1 MVFFLKGRLFK
12 YITFPIVGFLLVGCA
27 KHQLSTWHL
36 EPHEKLLNKNTLE
49 IQSKIKID
57 KEELASYIRQKPNHA
72 ILFGTW
78 KFGLQ
83 WRNLIYRE
91 KSGKPRPAV
100 ILDSSLVRRTENQME
115 LFMRNEGY
123 YSARVTSEIK
133 PVYLLGVRKWETKKV
148 KVKYMVIPK
157 KPLIIDSI
165 GYRIN
170 QKNIARHYKEI
181 KDESLITHKQILR
194 IENLEDERSRI
205 TRHLTDNGFYKFA
218 ENFISFDI
226 DSTKG
231 NDSTIIITKIKQP
244 KSDSVHHK
252 YYLNNIYINTSYD
265 PYSSNNATSDTIVFE
280 GIYMISKGKSE
291 FNPNPLY
298 RSLFIHPNEMYN
310 QKKEGLTFRR
320 FANLQMFSFVKI
332 EYKEVEN
339 KDGIKKLDVYVLLK
353 PAKKMSVS
361 GELMG
366 IYREGFG
373 GNAQLSFNKKN
384 AFGNSEILNFTFSG
398 GFENLKQIDENDFK
412 IGSNIGPKLSLT
424 FPRLFMFPKIT
435 KSIRKN
441 SFPKTTFSAYYNF
454 QQRSQFA
461 RYLTNISLTY
471 IWNEGKYKTHTFSL
485 LDMNFAFIT
494 KDSKILSDLSRLSAS
509 QKFKFEDAISSGI
522 KYSFLFNNQNKPKVK
537 NPTFLNVKGW
547 LIGASALAANALGL
561 EERDVTTNA
570 ITLAGIR
577 YATFFKAQGDI
588 RKFYNFI
595 NEQQI
600 AFRTLLGAGIP
611 LDEDGVI
618 PFDQLYFVG
627 GANSLR
633 GWRRRTLGPGSYFN
647 SSDNVDRLGEINL
660 ELSAEYRF
668 PVTSIFKGA
677 LFVDA
682 GNVWAQKPNPDSELY
697 GSKDFKFGRFYKELA
712 VSPGVGFRLDFDFF
726 LFRVDLGIP
735 VKQAYNPNIW
745 KLEPNKTQVNFGVG
759 YPF

>member
-1 MVFFLKGRLFK
+1 MKGNLFK
-12 YITFPIVGFLLVGCA
+12 YITFHIVVFLLVGCA

-36 EPHEKLLNKNTLE
+36 KPHERLISKNTLE
-49 IQSKIKID
+49 VKSKTKID

-100 ILDSSLVRRTENQME
+100 ILDSSLVRRSENQMG
-115 LFMRNEGY
+115 LFMKNEGY
-123 YSARVTSEIK
+123 YSADVFSEIK
-133 PVYLLGVRKWETKKV
+133 PVYFLGVKKWETKKV
-148 KVKYMVIPK
+148 KIMYTVVPK
-157 KPLIIDSI
+157 NPLIIDSI
-165 GYRIN
+165 GSKIK
-170 QKNIARHYKEI
+170 QKDIARHYNEI
-181 KDESLITHKQILR
+181 KNESHITHQKILR
-194 IENLEDERSRI
+194 IEDLEDERNRI
-205 TRHLTDNGFYKFA
+205 TKHLTNNGFYKFA

-226 DSTKG
+226 DSTRG
-231 NDSTIIITKIKQP
+231 NDSTIVITKIKQP
-244 KSDSVHHK
+244 KSDSIHHK
-252 YYLNNIYINTSYD
+252 YYLNNIYINTTYD
-265 PYSSNNATSDTIVFE
+265 PYSSNNTTSDTTIFE
-280 GIYMISKGKSE
+280 GVYMISKGKSK

-310 QKKEGLTFRR
+310 QKKEGLTFRQ
-320 FANLQMFSFVKI
+320 FANLQMFNFIKI
-332 EYKEVEN
+332 DFKEVKNEN
-339 KDGIKKLDVYVLLK
+339 GVKKLDVYVLLQ
-353 PAKKMSVS
+353 PAKRMSVS

-373 GNAQLSFNKKN
+373 GNAQLSFKKKN

-398 GFENLKQIDENDFK
+398 GFENLKQIEENDFK

-424 FPRLFMFPKIT
+424 FPRLFLLPKVT

-471 IWNEGKYKTHTFSL
+471 TWNEGKYKTHTFSL

-494 KDSKILSDLSRLSAS
+494 KDSKILSSLSELSDA
-509 QKFKFEDAISSGI
+509 QKFKFENAISSGI
-522 KYSFLFNNQNKPKVK
+522 KYSFLYNNQKNKKVK
-537 NPTFLNVKGW
+537 NPTYFVAKSW
-547 LIGASALAANALGL
+547 LIGPTALASKALGL
-561 EERDVTTNA
+561 EERDSTTNA

-577 YATFFKAQGDI
+577 YATFIKLQGDL
-588 RKFYNFI
+588 RKFFNFA

-600 AFRTLLGAGIP
+600 AIRTFIGAGIP
-611 LDEDGVI
+611 LDKDGVI

-647 SSDNVDRLGEINL
+647 SNDNVDKLGEVKI
-660 ELSAEYRF
+660 EFSAEYRF
-668 PVTSIFKGA
+668 PVTSIIKGA
-677 LFVDA
+677 LFMDA
-682 GNVWAQKPNPDSELY
+682 GNVWTEKPDMDLGGFGPKNF
-697 GSKDFKFGRFYKELA
+697 DFRRFYKEFA
-712 VSPGVGFRLDFDFF
+712 VSPGIGVRLDFDFF
-726 LFRVDLGIP
+726 LFRVDFGVPL
-735 VKQAYNPNIW
+735 KQGYNHSTW
-745 KLEPNKTQVNFGVG
+745 RLEPDKTQVNFGVG

>member
-1 MVFFLKGRLFK
+1 MVFFLKGKLFK
-12 YITFPIVGFLLVGCA
+12 YITFPIVVFLLAGCA

-36 EPHEKLLNKNTLE
+36 KPHERLVSKNSLE

-91 KSGKPRPAV
+91 RSGKPRPAV
-100 ILDSSLVRRTENQME
+100 ILDSSLVRRSENQMG

-123 YSARVTSEIK
+123 YNAQVTSEIK
-133 PVYLLGVRKWETKKV
+133 PIYFLGIKKWETKKV
-148 KVKYMVIPK
+148 KIKYTVIPK
-157 KPLIIDSI
+157 SPLIIDSI
-165 GYRIN
+165 GYNIE
-170 QKNIARHYKEI
+170 QKDIAQHYNEISPESFITRKE
-181 KDESLITHKQILR
+181 ILR

-205 TRHLTDNGFYKFA
+205 TKHLTNNGFYNFA

-244 KSDSVHHK
+244 KSDSIHHK

-265 PYSSNNATSDTIVFE
+265 PYSSNNATSDTILFE
-280 GIYMISKGKSE
+280 DVYMISKGKSK

-298 RSLFIHPNEMYN
+298 RSLFFHPNEMYD
-310 QKKEGLTFRR
+310 QKKEALTFRQ
-320 FANLQMFSFVKI
+320 FANLQMFSFIKI
-332 EYKEVEN
+332 EFKEVKDEN
-339 KDGIKKLDVYVLLK
+339 GIKKLDVYVLLK
-353 PAKKMSVS
+353 PAKRMSVS

-384 AFGNSEILNFTFSG
+384 AFGNSEVLNFTFSG

-441 SFPKTTFSAYYNF
+441 AFPKTTFSAYYNF

-461 RYLTNISLTY
+461 RYLTNVSLTY
-471 IWNEGKYKTHTFSL
+471 TWNEGKYKTHTFSL

-494 KDSKILSDLSRLSAS
+494 KDSKILSDLSRLSDS
-509 QKFKFEDAISSGI
+509 EKFKFEDAISSGV

-537 NPTFLNVKGW
+537 NPTFFNAKGW
-547 LIGASALAANALGL
+547 LIGPSALAAKALGL
-561 EERDVTTNA
+561 EARDSITNA

-577 YATFFKAQGDI
+577 YATFIKIQGDF

-595 NEQQI
+595 NEQQV
-600 AFRTLLGAGIP
+600 ALRTLVGAGIP
-611 LDEDGVI
+611 LDKDGVI

-633 GWRRRTLGPGSYFN
+633 GWRRRTLGPGSYIN
-647 SSDNVDRLGEINL
+647 SSDNVDKLGEIKL
-660 ELSAEYRF
+660 EFSAEYRF
-668 PVTSIFKGA
+668 PVTAILKGA

-682 GNVWAQKPNPDSELY
+682 GNVWTQKGNEDSELY
-697 GSKDFKFGRFYKELA
+697 GAKDFNFNRFYKELA

-726 LFRVDLGIP
+726 LFRVDLGVPI
-735 VKQAYNPNIW
+735 KQAYNPSTW
-745 KLEPNKTQVNFGVG
+745 KLEPDKTQVNFGVG